1 MAAKSLILKL
11 TLLTSA
17 VLLFML
23 VGQGSTPAFDIL
35 IGVAMASIV
44 ALAIFW
50 AALGRKFFQPS
61 RKIAIR
67 FVVILA
73 GSLIAM
79 AFWVAYALH
88 LNSIELS
95 GAWGC
100 DNGVGVSPKCT
111 GLYGPPGVKNSLI
124 YGSFFLIL
132 ALIITSI
139 SYLVYYF
146 TRSWTRKTPS

>member
-1 MAAKSLILKL
+1 MVAKSIILKL

-23 VGQGSTPAFDIL
+23 VGQGSTPGFDIFM
-35 IGVAMASIV
+35 GVAMASIV

-50 AALGRKFFQPS
+50 AALGRKFFLPS

-67 FVVILA
+67 FVGILA

-100 DNGVGVSPKCT
+100 DKGVGVSPKCT
-111 GLYGPPGVKNSLI
+111 GLYGPTGVKNSLI